1 MDDRKLQVFL
11 AAVHTGSFSQ
21 AAAELHCTQS
31 AVTQSINA
39 LETELGCKMLLRNHA
54 GVQLT
59 QEGKRLLPALTE
71 AEAALA
77 RLRTAAAQKTAPIRL
92 GSFSSIANT
101 WLPKVIRAYQE
112 YQPKA
117 NFDIRIGT
125 DVLASWLQAG
135 EIDLALGDKS
145 RCGHFRWYPLMD
157 DTYYAVAP
165 DGLIPREISSISQ
178 EELAEYPFIVAPMNA
193 LKYYL
198 SWQPKKSIRVD
209 SDDDSTLLFM
219 VAQGLGVTAMP
230 GLSLRSLPDGVRVL
244 ELVPA
249 AKRVIGA
256 AVSDAP
262 GKELQDFIAFL
273 RRNFD
278 ALQEKKQYRPTGYEE
293 IL

>member
-11 AAVHTGSFSQ
+11 TAVHTGSFSQ
-21 AAAELHCTQS
+21 AASELHCTQS

-39 LETELGCKMLLRNHA
+39 LENELGCKLLLRNHT

-59 QEGKRLLPALTE
+59 PEGKRLLPVVTE

-77 RLRTAAAQKTAPIRL
+77 RLRTAAAQKTTPIRL

-112 YQPKA
+112 YRPEA
-117 NFDIRIGT
+117 DFDIRIGT

-157 DTYYAVAP
+157 DPYYAVAP
-165 DGLIPREISSISQ
+165 DGLISREISSISQ
-178 EELAEYPFIVAPMNA
+178 EALVEYPFIVAPMNA
-193 LKYYL
+193 LKFYL

-209 SDDDSTLLFM
+209 SDDDNTLLFM

-230 GLSLRSLPDGVRVL
+230 GLSLRSLPDGVRIL

-249 AKRVIGA
+249 TKRVIGA

-262 GKELQDFIAFL
+262 RGELQDFITFL
-273 RRNFD
+273 RQNFD
-278 ALQEKKQYRPTGYEE
+278 KLQGKRPQ
-293 IL
+293 

>member
-11 AAVHTGSFSQ
+11 AAVHTGTFSQ

-39 LETELGCKMLLRNHA
+39 LENELGCKLLLRNHA

-59 QEGKRLLPALTE
+59 PEGKRLLPVVTE
-71 AEAALA
+71 AEVALE
-77 RLRTAAAQKTAPIRL
+77 RLRTAAAQKTTPIRL
-92 GSFSSIANT
+92 GSFSSVANT

-112 YQPKA
+112 YQPGAK
-117 NFDIRIGT
+117 FDIRIGT
-125 DVLASWLQAG
+125 DILASWLQAG

-145 RCGHFRWYPLMD
+145 RCGHFHWYPLMED
-157 DTYYAVAP
+157 PYYAVAP
-165 DGLIPREISSISQ
+165 EGLIPEEISCISQ
-178 EELAEYPFIVAPMNA
+178 EQLVEYPFIVAPMNA
-193 LKYYL
+193 LKFYL

-244 ELVPA
+244 KLIPST
-249 AKRVIGA
+249 KRVIGA
-256 AVSDAP
+256 AAADTP
-262 GKELQDFIAFL
+262 QGDLQDFITFL
-273 RRNFD
+273 RQNFD
-278 ALQEKKQYRPTGYEE
+278 ILQNKKA
-293 IL
+293 